1 MAKGYKPVTN
11 YSLGLAANTITK
23 HWINPDLL
31 LYFPFSHWKL
41 VMRYHLH
48 KVLVI
53 YTTGIGVILEKIWS
67 CYGYSHG
74 HS

>member
-31 LYFPFSHWKL
+31 LYL
-41 VMRYHLH
+41 L
-48 KVLVI
+48 LA
-53 YTTGIGVILEKIWS
+53 IGSW
-67 CYGYSHG
+67 
-74 HS
+74 